1 MSCPS
6 LYSSLLFSNSNSITI
21 VFLYIIPPQ
30 GNYDNFK
37 EQEAV
42 KQKQQQKLWEK
53 QEKKLREMKSK
64 GVSKENAEK
73 AQLKSKAR
81 EPGKSLD
88 V

>member
-1 MSCPS
+1 M
-6 LYSSLLFSNSNSITI
+6 
-21 VFLYIIPPQ
+21 
-30 GNYDNFK
+30 
-37 EQEAV
+37 

>member
-1 MSCPS
+1 MFLTFYFIS
-6 LYSSLLFSNSNSITI
+6 L
-21 VFLYIIPPQ
+21 Q

-64 GVSKENAEK
+64 GVSKEKAEK
-73 AQLKSKAR
+73 EQLKSKAR
-81 EPGKSLD
+81 EPGKTQGCSGNTI
-88 V
+88 